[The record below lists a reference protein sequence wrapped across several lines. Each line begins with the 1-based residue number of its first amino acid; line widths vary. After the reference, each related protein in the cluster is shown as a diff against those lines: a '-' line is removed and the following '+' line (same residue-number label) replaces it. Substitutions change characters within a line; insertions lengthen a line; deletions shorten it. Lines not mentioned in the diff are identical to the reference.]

1 VGRKGPSRKGRLGTS
16 SRDDPST
23 ATTGHRRPTRQ
34 DLETVSTAIKQRRP
48 VPRAFLSG
56 MAASLLEG
64 VSPVARTI
72 VGITWLAFA
81 AVAAFALRTQSL
93 PGVA

>member
-1 VGRKGPSRKGRLGTS
+1 
-16 SRDDPST
+16 
-23 ATTGHRRPTRQ
+23 
-34 DLETVSTAIKQRRP
+34 
-48 VPRAFLSG
+48 

>member
-1 VGRKGPSRKGRLGTS
+1 
-16 SRDDPST
+16 
-23 ATTGHRRPTRQ
+23 
-34 DLETVSTAIKQRRP
+34 
-48 VPRAFLSG
+48 
-56 MAASLLEG
+56 MAGSLLEG

-72 VGITWLAFA
+72 VGITWLAAFA